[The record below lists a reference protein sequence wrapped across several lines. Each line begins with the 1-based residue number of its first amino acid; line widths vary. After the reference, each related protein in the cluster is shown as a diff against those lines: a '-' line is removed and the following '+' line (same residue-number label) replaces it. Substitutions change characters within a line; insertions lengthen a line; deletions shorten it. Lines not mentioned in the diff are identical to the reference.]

1 MTQQTLEKL
10 DESFEKAVAN
20 YERDLSRVRTGRANL
35 ALLEGLKVEY
45 YGVPTPISQVAA
57 LTVPDPRLIIVKPW
71 DKKLISYIEKAVINA
86 DLGLSPSNDGD
97 VVRLPIPPLTTERRK
112 DLAKQIKKMSEEAKI
127 AIRNSRRDGRAD
139 LDKIDN
145 LPEDE
150 KKRVQE
156 RIDKETEKFVK
167 SVDDIAT
174 KKEKEIMEF

>member
-1 MTQQTLEKL
+1 MTENVFDNLE
-10 DESFEKAVAN
+10 EAFQRAIVN

-45 YGVPTPISQVAA
+45 YGVPTPLSQVAA
-57 LTVPDPRLIIVKPW
+57 LSVPDSRLIVVKPW

-112 DLAKQIKKMSEEAKI
+112 DLVKQVKKICEETKI
-127 AIRNSRRDGRAD
+127 TTRNARRDGRAE
-139 LDKIDN
+139 LDKVDN

-150 KKRVQE
+150 KKRAQE
-156 RIDKETEKFVK
+156 KVDKETEKYVK
-167 SVDDIAT
+167 MIDEIAT
-174 KKEKEIMEF
+174 KKEKEIMDF

>member
-1 MTQQTLEKL
+1 MTQKVFENLENAFA
-10 DESFEKAVAN
+10 SAIAN

-45 YGVPTPISQVAA
+45 YGVPTPLSQVAA
-57 LTVPDPRLIIVKPW
+57 LSVPDPRMIVVKPW

-112 DLAKQIKKMSEEAKI
+112 ELVKQVKKMSEETKI
-127 AIRNSRRDGRAD
+127 SVRNARRDGRAE
-139 LDKIDN
+139 LDKVEN

-150 KKRVQE
+150 KKRAQE
-156 RIDKETEKFVK
+156 KVDKETEKYVK
-167 SVDDIAT
+167 MIDEIAV
-174 KKEKEIMEF
+174 KKEKEIMDF

>member
-1 MTQQTLEKL
+1 MTQSVFDNLEEAFDKAIAGY
-10 DESFEKAVAN
+10 EK
-20 YERDLSRVRTGRANL
+20 DLSRVRTGRANL

-45 YGVPTPISQVAA
+45 YGVPTPLSQVAA
-57 LTVPDPRLIIVKPW
+57 LSVPGPRLIVVKPW

-112 DLAKQIKKMSEEAKI
+112 DLVKQVKKMCEETKI
-127 AIRNSRRDGRAD
+127 GARNARRDCRAE
-139 LDKIDN
+139 LDRVEN

-150 KKRVQE
+150 KKRAQE
-156 RIDKETEKFVK
+156 KVDKETEKYVK
-167 SVDDIAT
+167 MIDEIAS

>member
-1 MTQQTLEKL
+1 MTQSVFDNLEEAFDKAIAGY
-10 DESFEKAVAN
+10 EK
-20 YERDLSRVRTGRANL
+20 DLSRVRTGRANL

-45 YGVPTPISQVAA
+45 YGVPTPLSQVAA
-57 LTVPDPRLIIVKPW
+57 LSVPDPRLIVVKPW

-112 DLAKQIKKMSEEAKI
+112 DLVKQVKKMCEETKI
-127 AIRNSRRDGRAD
+127 GARNARRDCRAE
-139 LDKIDN
+139 LDRVEN

-150 KKRVQE
+150 KKRAQE
-156 RIDKETEKFVK
+156 KVDKETEKYVK
-167 SVDDIAT
+167 MIDEIAS

>member
-1 MTQQTLEKL
+1 MTQNTLDKL
-10 DESFEKAVAN
+10 DESFDKAVSN

-112 DLAKQIKKMSEEAKI
+112 ELAKQIKKMCEESKI
-127 AIRNSRRDGRAD
+127 AIRNARRDGRAD
-139 LDKIDN
+139 LDKIEN

-156 RIDKETEKFVK
+156 RIDKETEKYVK
-167 SVDDIAT
+167 LVDDIAT
-174 KKEKEIMEF
+174 RKEKEIMEF

>member
-1 MTQQTLEKL
+1 MTQKMFENLENAFV
-10 DESFEKAVAN
+10 SAISN

-45 YGVPTPISQVAA
+45 YGVPTPLSQVAA
-57 LTVPDPRLIIVKPW
+57 LSVPDARMIVVKPW

-112 DLAKQIKKMSEEAKI
+112 ELVKQVKKLSEETKI
-127 AIRNSRRDGRAD
+127 SVRNARRDGRAE
-139 LDKIDN
+139 LDKVEN

-150 KKRVQE
+150 KKRAQE
-156 RIDKETEKFVK
+156 KVDKETERYVK
-167 SVDDIAT
+167 MIDEIAV
-174 KKEKEIMEF
+174 KKEKEIMDF

>member
-1 MTQQTLEKL
+1 MTQKVFENLE
-10 DESFEKAVAN
+10 DAFQRAISS

-45 YGVPTPISQVAA
+45 YGVPTPLSQVAA
-57 LTVPDPRLIIVKPW
+57 LSVPDSRLIVVKPW

-112 DLAKQIKKMSEEAKI
+112 ELVKQVRKMCEETKI
-127 AIRNSRRDGRAD
+127 AARNARRDGRAE
-139 LDKIDN
+139 LDKVEN

-150 KKRVQE
+150 KKRSQE
-156 RIDKETEKFVK
+156 RVDKETEKYVK
-167 SVDDIAT
+167 MIDDIAA

>member
-1 MTQQTLEKL
+1 MTEKVFENLE
-10 DESFEKAVAN
+10 ESFQKAISN

-45 YGVPTPISQVAA
+45 YGVPTPLSQVAA
-57 LTVPDPRLIIVKPW
+57 LSVPDSRLIVVKPW

-112 DLAKQIKKMSEEAKI
+112 ELVKQVKKMCEETKI
-127 AIRNSRRDGRAD
+127 AARNARRDGRVE
-139 LDKIDN
+139 LDKVEN

-150 KKRVQE
+150 KKRAQE
-156 RIDKETEKFVK
+156 KVDKETERYVK
-167 SVDDIAT
+167 MIDDIAAR
-174 KKEKEIMEF
+174 KEKEIMEF

>member
-1 MTQQTLEKL
+1 MTEKVFENLE
-10 DESFEKAVAN
+10 ESFQKAISN

-45 YGVPTPISQVAA
+45 YGVPTPLSQVAA
-57 LTVPDPRLIIVKPW
+57 LSVPDSRLIVVKPW

-112 DLAKQIKKMSEEAKI
+112 ELVKQVKKMCEETKI
-127 AIRNSRRDGRAD
+127 AARNARRDGRAE
-139 LDKIDN
+139 LDKVEN

-150 KKRVQE
+150 KKRAQE
-156 RIDKETEKFVK
+156 KVDKETERYVK
-167 SVDDIAT
+167 MIDDIAAR
-174 KKEKEIMEF
+174 KEKEIMDF